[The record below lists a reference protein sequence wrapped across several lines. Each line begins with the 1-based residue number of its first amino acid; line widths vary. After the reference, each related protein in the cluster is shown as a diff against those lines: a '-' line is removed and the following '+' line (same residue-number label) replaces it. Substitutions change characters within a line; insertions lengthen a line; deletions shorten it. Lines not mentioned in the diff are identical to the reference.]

1 MRAAAPASVLLLKKT
16 FFYSISYEFPQGQRH
31 DNGPS
36 HATRSL
42 VVDEIQSFFE
52 DSFKHTD
59 IRMISIWPRKDGHL
73 SSG

>member
-1 MRAAAPASVLLLKKT
+1 
-16 FFYSISYEFPQGQRH
+16 
-31 DNGPS
+31 
-36 HATRSL
+36 L